1 MIFAGCREAFDA
13 SAFRHSANSHFCL
26 DLQAFLWAALGTDQ
40 KDLERNFAE
49 YYTHSIVVW

>member
-1 MIFAGCREAFDA
+1 MIFVGCREAFDA

-49 YYTHSIVVW
+49 YHTHSIVVW